1 MAKHQITGQEG
12 ERLARDYFDNMGY
25 QILDTNWRYGHLE
38 LDIIAFKDG
47 MLHFIEVKTLVEGS
61 AGLPEESVNRK
72 KRLNLLKA
80 AELFMITKQYAG
92 PIQFDVLAIVLKK
105 SDSDFFLL
113 EDVYL

>member
-1 MAKHQITGQEG
+1 MAKHQITGREG
-12 ERLARDYFDNMGY
+12 ERLARDYFDNKGY

-38 LDIIAFKDG
+38 LDIIALKNG

-72 KRLNLLKA
+72 KMLNLLKA
-80 AELFMITKQYAG
+80 AELFMITKQYVG

-105 SDSDFFLL
+105 TDSDFFLL
-113 EDVYL
+113 EDVYV